1 MSGSALLHTISFM
14 ALVLVI
20 LLTVWIVLVL
30 ESGGHPSRTTQEA
43 AKPGDEPGEPTAPE
57 REGERAGRAE
67 TGNSHASALCPSHG
81 RVSAI
86 GVEVDTGHS
95 DVAHRGHVRR
105 YTK

>member
-43 AKPGDEPGEPTAPE
+43 AKPGDEPGEATAPE
-57 REGERAGRAE
+57 REGERPAGPKRGTA
-67 TGNSHASALCPSHG
+67 TPARYAPRMAGYRRSAS
-81 RVSAI
+81 R
-86 GVEVDTGHS
+86 
-95 DVAHRGHVRR
+95 
-105 YTK
+105 